1 MFSLLYK
8 INNLESN
15 LNQIKKMTTT
25 TSVQKQLLVNEIGN
39 QKNVANELID
49 IIKSYA
55 FYDTKTY
62 NTIQAVKECKSEVNY
77 IMKKVFL
84 FYRFN
89 YTGTN
94 NLHCHWGVV
103 LHTLDDELPK
113 IHIISDT
120 CNSCGDYIDSLY
132 NINSNVNKPKKI
144 MCKCHAF

>member
-1 MFSLLYK
+1 MK
-8 INNLESN
+8 QPESN
-15 LNQIKKMTTT
+15 QKMTTV

-62 NTIQAVKECKSEVNY
+62 NTIQAVKECKREVNY
-77 IMKKVFL
+77 IMEKVFL

-103 LHTLDDELPK
+103 FHTLDDELPK

-144 MCKCHAF
+144 MCKCHVV

>member
-1 MFSLLYK
+1 LK
-8 INNLESN
+8 QTESN
-15 LNQIKKMTTT
+15 QKMTTST
-25 TSVQKQLLVNEIGN
+25 STSVQKQLLLNAIGN

-55 FYDTKTY
+55 FYDIKTY
-62 NTIQAVKECKSEVNY
+62 NTIQGVKECQREVNY
-77 IMKKVFL
+77 IMEKVFL

-103 LHTLDDELPK
+103 FHTLDDELPK

-120 CNSCGDYIDSLY
+120 CNSCGDYINEYTSST
-132 NINSNVNKPKKI
+132 NIVKQRRI
-144 MCKCHAF
+144 ICKCHAF

>member
-1 MFSLLYK
+1 METVK
-8 INNLESN
+8 
-15 LNQIKKMTTT
+15 
-25 TSVQKQLLVNEIGN
+25 SVQKQLLLNAIGN

-49 IIKSYA
+49 MIKSYA

-62 NTIQAVKECKSEVNY
+62 NTICFIKESKKEINY

-94 NLHCHWGVV
+94 NLHFHWGVV
-103 LHTLDDELPK
+103 LHTIDDELPK

-120 CNSCGDYIDSLY
+120 CNSCGDFINAYTSAT
-132 NINSNVNKPKKI
+132 NIEKPRRI
-144 MCKCHAF
+144 MCNCDWM

>member
-1 MFSLLYK
+1 LK
-8 INNLESN
+8 QPESN
-15 LNQIKKMTTT
+15 QKMT

-55 FYDTKTY
+55 FYDTKIY
-62 NTIQAVKECKSEVNY
+62 NTIQDVKECKREVNY

-103 LHTLDDELPK
+103 FHTLDDELPK

>member
-1 MFSLLYK
+1 
-8 INNLESN
+8 
-15 LNQIKKMTTT
+15 MTTSI
-25 TSVQKQLLVNEIGN
+25 SVQKQLLLNAIGN
-39 QKNVANELID
+39 QKNVANQLFD

-55 FYDTKTY
+55 FYDIKTY
-62 NTIQAVKECKSEVNY
+62 NTIQNVKECKGEVNY
-77 IMKKVFL
+77 IMEKIFL

-103 LHTLDDELPK
+103 FHTLDDELPK

-120 CNSCGDYIDSLY
+120 CNKCGDYINEYTSAT
-132 NINSNVNKPKKI
+132 NIVKQRKI